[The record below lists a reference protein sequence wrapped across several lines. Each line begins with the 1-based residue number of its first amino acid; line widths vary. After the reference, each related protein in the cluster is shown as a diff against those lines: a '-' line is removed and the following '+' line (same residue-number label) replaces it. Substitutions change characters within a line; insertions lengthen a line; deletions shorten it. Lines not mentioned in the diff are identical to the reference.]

1 LKHLLSVL
9 LVAIVFIG
17 CAPKQTV
24 EIKLPK
30 NEQNVDIGKPVTE
43 TKVDIGEKIE
53 ENVEEVEEVEIIETE
68 MPVVDNSETM
78 KIAFTYPSKMV
89 AKYARTSMN
98 TILGYLT
105 HKKINYQVKV
115 FDTRTES
122 SENISNAI
130 DRIKEAGYTNV
141 IALYTPNAIN
151 ALSQVDTSGLKIYFP
166 IINKS
171 NASVVNNNYIFGA
184 ISYDKQISKLL
195 EYSNTKNT
203 MFYQDSFLGNK
214 LKAKYEAQAS
224 DIVVSKV
231 IKKKRNYFKG
241 LVRDHR
247 FRNSTLFLNTSI
259 VKSSILLS
267 QLRAYSIYPK
277 VILSTQI
284 NYNPKLLSLTQ
295 VKDRSNFVIA
305 NSIDKVNDKLE
316 DSIATL
322 GGDVKYNW
330 VDYSTLVG
338 ISYLYDNNESQV
350 VNVEIEDNQ
359 VNYEPKLFKSTAFGF
374 LEIK

>member
-1 LKHLLSVL
+1 MKHLLSVL
-9 LVAIVFIG
+9 LIALVLAG
-17 CAPKQTV
+17 CAQKQTV
-24 EIKLPK
+24 EIKLPNK
-30 NEQNVDIGKPVTE
+30 DQNVNIGKPIE
-43 TKVDIGEKIE
+43 VDNNIGKPIE
-53 ENVEEVEEVEIIETE
+53 EIVESIDEIDIVENE
-68 MPVVDNSETM
+68 MPIIDNSESM

-98 TILGYLT
+98 TILAYLAY
-105 HKKINYQVKV
+105 KKINYQIKV
-115 FDTRTES
+115 FDSLTES
-122 SENISNAI
+122 SENLAGTINK
-130 DRIKEAGYTNV
+130 IKEAGYTNV
-141 IALYTPNAIN
+141 IALYTPNALN
-151 ALSQVDTSGLKIYFP
+151 SLSTIDTSGLKMYFP
-166 IINKS
+166 IINKNS
-171 NASVVNNNYIFGA
+171 AVEINNNYIFGA
-184 ISYDKQISKLL
+184 ISYDKQITKLL

-203 MFYQDSFLGNK
+203 MFYQESFLGSK
-214 LKAKYEAQAS
+214 LKAKYEAQAT

-241 LVRDHR
+241 LVRDNR
-247 FRNSTLFLNTSI
+247 LRNSTLFLNTSI

-277 VILSTQI
+277 VILSTQL

-305 NSIDKVNDKLE
+305 NSIDTVDGKLE
-316 DSIATL
+316 DMVSNY
-322 GGDVKYNW
+322 GGDIKYNW

-338 ISYLYDNNESQV
+338 ISYLYDDNDSEV
-350 VNVEIEDNQ
+350 VSVEIEDNQ